1 MKTVICVK
9 GEIQG
14 RRSLKKVIEKKA
26 LLGIKYVYY
35 NPDFMRVVF
44 EDGSEYK
51 VIEYRNFYGVI
62 ADNIIIDD
70 ILTEEERARVM
81 TYAPL
86 RSEDDGC

>member
-9 GEIQG
+9 SEIQG
-14 RRSLKKVIEKKA
+14 RRSLRNIMEKKA

-70 ILTEEERARVM
+70 VLTEEERARVM
-81 TYAPL
+81 TYAK
-86 RSEDDGC
+86 EKNDGC